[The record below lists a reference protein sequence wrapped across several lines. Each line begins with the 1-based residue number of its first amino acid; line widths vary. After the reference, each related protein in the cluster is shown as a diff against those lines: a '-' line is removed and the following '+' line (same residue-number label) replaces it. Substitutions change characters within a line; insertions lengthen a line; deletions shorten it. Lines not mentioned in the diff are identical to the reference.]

1 MSENKAYLFVCY
13 ILNELR
19 SCVFKQKYKKMI
31 LLKIIMIYFANAN
44 SGYMIRCCGKAVNIK
59 EYVDHHCFT
68 IVIN

>member
-1 MSENKAYLFVCY
+1 
-13 ILNELR
+13 
-19 SCVFKQKYKKMI
+19 
-31 LLKIIMIYFANAN
+31 MIYFANAN